1 MFGKIALGVF
11 SLSLLS
17 QISFASECKIKLNK
31 SNQEKRSVL
40 LAGGNAYQLLE
51 GYMQQLKKDNI
62 DVKAGDIKVYFHTG
76 QELKEVELSWRDWL
90 SGKGVQEMWK
100 SKLSKYEAKISS
112 QELAK
117 ADKMGFDIYCI
128 SSEPVVSNQPQK
140 VTKKGVCSAESNSH
154 IQLGIQFINNK
165 DYDNAQK
172 EFEAATKLSNCPLA
186 YANLASL
193 YLLKKNY
200 NFAVDTYKK
209 GLEVAG
215 EDGFLHFTGAV
226 IYTQKKDYDYA
237 IDALGRAL
245 KLGFNDK
252 TLLTSTE
259 IKPLLK
265 ERKKEFCSLLDS
277 YKIVIK
283 ECL

>member
-140 VTKKGVCSAESNSH
+140 VTKKVYALPSQTRIFSLVC
-154 IQLGIQFINNK
+154 
-165 DYDNAQK
+165 
-172 EFEAATKLSNCPLA
+172 
-186 YANLASL
+186 NL
-193 YLLKKNY
+193 
-200 NFAVDTYKK
+200 
-209 GLEVAG
+209 
-215 EDGFLHFTGAV
+215 
-226 IYTQKKDYDYA
+226 
-237 IDALGRAL
+237 
-245 KLGFNDK
+245 
-252 TLLTSTE
+252 
-259 IKPLLK
+259 
-265 ERKKEFCSLLDS
+265 
-277 YKIVIK
+277 
-283 ECL
+283 